1 MGCGLAAACSAR
13 SKRVVLSSLSTASMP
28 AAMFGNMDAMDPKN
42 FGFSVN
48 SDFSVVGGKGTGTEA
63 ERGDDVCC
71 RLVLE
76 PGD

>member
-1 MGCGLAAACSAR
+1 
-13 SKRVVLSSLSTASMP
+13 
-28 AAMFGNMDAMDPKN
+28 MFGNMDAMDGMDPKN